1 MSNISMMP
9 LHTFE
14 LSIIITAEEY
24 QNFRNILY
32 AVAKEM
38 NVQCFDENGWL
49 NFRGFRSVGVS
60 LSMCKNKERP
70 GAVVRLQVNPST
82 LLGNTDPTELFL
94 PTKKRLKNI
103 VRSLRVLL
111 RAISFPR
118 EVEDFSLHRLD
129 ICKDVRLEKQEHLVE
144 YLRLFRRGANRSH
157 WTEERFGDE
166 RDDHSVRR
174 KRDDYKVTMYDK
186 VFELSQ
192 PNRSKHSPEPFEWHE
207 SYHILRIETALLRP
221 GIREQMQRLKIDYDL
236 RWPDLL
242 MELCLSGSSIM
253 EDLIDKLM
261 PNGTFYSLNTARI
274 VVQMAGLR
282 TDMQENLI
290 DFLRNTNR
298 YSYLDASKIK
308 MVKNRKKRT
317 RQLYELSI
325 NPVTIDA
332 RSNIDELPSIQAL
345 LFLP

>member
-24 QNFRNILY
+24 QNCRNILY

-174 KRDDYKVTMYDK
+174 KRDDTK
-186 VFELSQ
+186 SQ
-192 PNRSKHSPEPFEWHE
+192 CMTRYSSYPSRIAQSTVPNH
-207 SYHILRIETALLRP
+207 
-221 GIREQMQRLKIDYDL
+221 
-236 RWPDLL
+236 
-242 MELCLSGSSIM
+242 LSGMSPI
-253 EDLIDKLM
+253 I
-261 PNGTFYSLNTARI
+261 
-274 VVQMAGLR
+274 
-282 TDMQENLI
+282 
-290 DFLRNTNR
+290 
-298 YSYLDASKIK
+298 SYGSRLHCCDQVFGSKC
-308 MVKNRKKRT
+308 
-317 RQLYELSI
+317 SG
-325 NPVTIDA
+325 
-332 RSNIDELPSIQAL
+332 
-345 LFLP
+345 